1 LNFYRIK
8 IIKFHLLVELAL
20 FSIFF
25 ISPFLASSVSIEPK
39 VEWDKTF
46 GGPKDEYGWSVDL
59 TADDGFIIAC
69 STESYGSGS
78 DDAWVIKT
86 DSLGNIEWSKTFG
99 GEKYDILY
107 SLKQNPDG
115 SYIGVGETLS
125 FNSDCSDLWVIKL
138 DSGGNMLWNKTFGD
152 AGFDTGRSVYQTS
165 EGDFIISGNYHD
177 NDTDT
182 CYLWII
188 KLDSSGNTIWSKKLE
203 GTTWHSFNTITE
215 TSDKGYVVT
224 GTTENFGDGKKDI
237 WIIKLDS
244 GGNIAWNKT
253 FGGTNDDSSRSIAA
267 TNDGGCIIL
276 GNTGYYGKGE
286 SDGMLVKLN
295 PEGVIEWNKT
305 YGGAD
310 DDLGFAVEQT
320 NDNGYIISG
329 GTKTDSAGFL
339 DLWVVKTDFKG
350 NVEWT
355 KIIGGTDYDGG
366 YSIRQVD
373 DNEYIICGT
382 TCSYGEGKADIWLVK
397 LGLEVL
403 SSKTSSMSSIFS
415 TITLSSAAFVIKL
428 KKKK

>member
-1 LNFYRIK
+1 MNSYRIK

-25 ISPFLASSVSIEPK
+25 ISPFLSSSVSIEPK

-46 GGPKDEYGWSVDL
+46 GGPETEYGWSVDL
-59 TADDGFIIAC
+59 ISDDGFIIAG
-69 STESYGSGS
+69 STESFGSGS
-78 DDAWVIKT
+78 NDAWVIKT

-115 SYIGVGETLS
+115 SYIGVGKTSS
-125 FNSDCSDLWVIKL
+125 FNSNSSDLWV
-138 DSGGNMLWNKTFGD
+138 
-152 AGFDTGRSVYQTS
+152 
-165 EGDFIISGNYHD
+165 
-177 NDTDT
+177 
-182 CYLWII
+182 
-188 KLDSSGNTIWSKKLE
+188 
-203 GTTWHSFNTITE
+203 
-215 TSDKGYVVT
+215 
-224 GTTENFGDGKKDI
+224 
-237 WIIKLDS
+237 IKLDS

-253 FGGTNDDSSRSIAA
+253 FGGIDGDSSRSIAA

-276 GNTGYYGKGE
+276 GNTGYYGRGE

-305 YGGAD
+305 FGGAD

-329 GTKTDSAGFL
+329 GTWTNSVGLL
-339 DLWVVKTDFKG
+339 DLWVVKTDFKE
-350 NVEWT
+350 NIEWT
-355 KIIGGTDYDGG
+355 KTIGGTDYDGG
-366 YSIRQVD
+366 YSIRQVN

-382 TCSYGEGKADIWLVK
+382 TASYGEGKTDIWLVK

-403 SSKTSSMSSIFS
+403 ASKTSSMSSIFS
-415 TITLSSAAFVIKL
+415 TIILLSTALVIKL